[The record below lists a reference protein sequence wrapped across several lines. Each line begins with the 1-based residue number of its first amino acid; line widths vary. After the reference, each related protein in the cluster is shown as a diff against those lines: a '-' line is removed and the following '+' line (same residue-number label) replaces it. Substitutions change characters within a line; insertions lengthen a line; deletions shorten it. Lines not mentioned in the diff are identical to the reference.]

1 MQKFGIEKNSKV
13 LPVFTSIFFQCLYN
27 FNFISEVL
35 VANRC
40 FGVTNVDQL
49 AYKIDL
55 TIVNS
60 QTLVS
65 QTSVN

>member
-1 MQKFGIEKNSKV
+1 M
-13 LPVFTSIFFQCLYN
+13 SIFFNVFTILILSQN
-27 FNFISEVL
+27 FLGAV
-35 VANRC
+35 RC
-40 FGVTNVDQL
+40 FGVTDVDQL

-65 QTSVN
+65 AVN